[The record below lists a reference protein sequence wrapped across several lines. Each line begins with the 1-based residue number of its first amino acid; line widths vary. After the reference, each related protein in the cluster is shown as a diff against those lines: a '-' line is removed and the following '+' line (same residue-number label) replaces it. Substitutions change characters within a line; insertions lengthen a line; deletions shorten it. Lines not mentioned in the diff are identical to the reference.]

1 MGSGGGGSSAPTEQ
15 TIYNTSLPEY
25 VEPYFKDI
33 LGRASAESK
42 SQYTPFPGRR
52 VAYFS
57 PDEMI
62 AQGMSRGYASTAPG
76 GYNVG
81 IGRAAM
87 TSGFQGLP
95 YSNFRLQNY
104 MDPYQQNVTD
114 IQKREAIRRSQQMGS
129 NIMGQAAQAGGLGGY
144 REAIMQAERQRNL
157 AQQLDD
163 IQGRGSQQAFMNA
176 QQQLQRDRDERA
188 RAAQIG
194 LSGAQAL
201 PGLLAARSQDAENRI
216 GMLSRLGQQ
225 ARAMRQAGLDIGYQ
239 NFQAQRQ
246 YPRTSLGFYSNIL
259 RGVPVQPEQTIST
272 YQQQPGLFQSLVGAG
287 LGGLGLYKGLTG

>member
-1 MGSGGGGSSAPTEQ
+1 MSRGGGGSSQPTTTTVQ
-15 TIYNTSLPEY
+15 QNNLPEF
-25 VEPYFKDI
+25 VEPYLKGALD
-33 LGRASAESK
+33 RSVQESYQ
-42 SQYTPFPGRR
+42 SYQPYAGQRLS
-52 VAYFS
+52 YFS
-57 PDEMI
+57 PDELA
-62 AQGMSRGYASTAPG
+62 AQGMARGFYSTAPG
-76 GYNVG
+76 GYDVG

-87 TSGFQGLP
+87 TSGYYGLP
-95 YSNFRLQNY
+95 YSNLRLQSY

-114 IQKREAIRRSQQMGS
+114 IAKREAIRRSQQMGS

-176 QQQLQRDRDERA
+176 QQQLQRDRDESA
-188 RAAQIG
+188 RAAQIR

-201 PGLLAARSQDAENRI
+201 PGLLGARSQDVENRI